1 MQKRRNERRGRGS
14 QQLDRRVKRVA
25 SHPGGHASE
34 SPTDSLSGRP
44 KQQLIVRTATALLS
58 GQVVTQVTAIVALLA
73 LTRLLGV
80 TNLGVVA
87 AASTVGMFVTVIAV
101 FGTRDYLVREVARKP
116 HETAAIVGNVVVVRL
131 AIWLLLAVIL
141 TLGALL
147 FLESTT
153 RQLVLIVVL
162 ATGGTAMVG
171 EAALGGLQAN
181 HSLGRAV
188 MARSGV
194 RVATQGTAIAVLVVG
209 GGVLAYVLTLWAFTV
224 LLVGATV
231 LMLWTRFGGPIRWSP
246 AASGS
251 VLRGGRPFFA
261 LELARQVYGGAA
273 ILLLSAIT
281 TASTVGQ
288 YSLAAR
294 LVTIPIF
301 VPTVIKASTLPSLSK
316 WARTDRDA
324 YRAALT
330 KAVRVVLIATV
341 PMAAGIMLL
350 AGELPELIGG
360 SEFNDSTPIILV
372 LATTIPLISVDTMLG
387 SGLIAL
393 DRQRAW
399 AMVAWVAALAGPLFH
414 ITFISLADRLWD
426 NGGIGAA
433 VAVLSTELLM
443 GIAAWIM
450 LGSNIDARAVASV
463 ALRAALVS
471 AGMGIVVYSLL
482 DSVGPI
488 AVVPIGAVVYAGGRS
503 GSGSSR
509 ARTCGSSGP
518 HSLAPPS
525 VSQPP
530 SCSSQEH
537 CSQAR
542 DGDPGRGKYVRAGAH
557 DHVTQRDASR
567 YNGPLVTVDRPRA
580 PRSRFNE
587 LQCPTDVVLLAVL
600 WRLRSQLG
608 FRDVAELLLRGCMV
622 THETVRGW
630 EFRFAPLERKPR
642 SSAPRAPRAILR
654 AARAPS
660 PDASKA

>member
-44 KQQLIVRTATALLS
+44 EQQLIVRTATALLS

-73 LTRLLGV
+73 LPRLLGV
-80 TNLGVVA
+80 TNLGVAA

-171 EAALGGLQAN
+171 EAALGSLQAN

-224 LLVGATV
+224 FLVGATV

-281 TASTVGQ
+281 TANTVG
-288 YSLAAR
+288 
-294 LVTIPIF
+294 
-301 VPTVIKASTLPSLSK
+301 STAWP
-316 WARTDRDA
+316 
-324 YRAALT
+324 
-330 KAVRVVLIATV
+330 
-341 PMAAGIMLL
+341 
-350 AGELPELIGG
+350 
-360 SEFNDSTPIILV
+360 
-372 LATTIPLISVDTMLG
+372 
-387 SGLIAL
+387 
-393 DRQRAW
+393 RAW
-399 AMVAWVAALAGPLFH
+399 
-414 ITFISLADRLWD
+414 S
-426 NGGIGAA
+426 
-433 VAVLSTELLM
+433 
-443 GIAAWIM
+443 
-450 LGSNIDARAVASV
+450 
-463 ALRAALVS
+463 
-471 AGMGIVVYSLL
+471 
-482 DSVGPI
+482 
-488 AVVPIGAVVYAGGRS
+488 
-503 GSGSSR
+503 
-509 ARTCGSSGP
+509 
-518 HSLAPPS
+518 
-525 VSQPP
+525 
-530 SCSSQEH
+530 
-537 CSQAR
+537 
-542 DGDPGRGKYVRAGAH
+542 
-557 DHVTQRDASR
+557 
-567 YNGPLVTVDRPRA
+567 
-580 PRSRFNE
+580 RSR
-587 LQCPTDVVLLAVL
+587 
-600 WRLRSQLG
+600 SSS
-608 FRDVAELLLRGCMV
+608 
-622 THETVRGW
+622 
-630 EFRFAPLERKPR
+630 PR
-642 SSAPRAPRAILR
+642 SSRRRPCP
-654 AARAPS
+654 PS
-660 PDASKA
+660 PSGRGRTATPIARPSRRLFAWC